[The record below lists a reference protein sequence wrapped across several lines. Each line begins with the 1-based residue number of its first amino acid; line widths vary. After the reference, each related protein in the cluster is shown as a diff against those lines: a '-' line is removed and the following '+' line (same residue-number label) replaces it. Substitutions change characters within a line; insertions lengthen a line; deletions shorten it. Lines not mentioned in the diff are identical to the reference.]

1 MPDTDAQLPVVGK
14 TKKSIL
20 VGGGAVVGIL
30 VIIYYVRKK
39 NSSSAQQSASQ
50 ASSSTDQYP
59 PDGTTG
65 DPNDPYSTDP
75 STGQTYGNE
84 TVGSGGTYGAYES
97 GSVYG
102 TGTGNGIVG
111 YDSSGS
117 PVYAPGYQPTGTSG
131 TTSGPPFAN
140 NASWSNWVIAQAQTN
155 NPNIDIAAFTDAL
168 GLYLGGQPL
177 TPTQKQYVFDA
188 QAIGGEPPVAGSGG
202 YPPAIRSNPS
212 STSGTHQVAVPNVIG
227 SDYGTAYNRIVYE
240 SGLKISPLH
249 INSSY
254 EITGQTPAAGAE
266 VEIGSTVTLTY
277 VPHAPGSAPPPTTKV
292 AVPNV
297 VGENYGTAYNKIVY
311 EAGLKLSPTGVNSN
325 WRVTSQSPS
334 AGTQVNKGTTV
345 TVKTVAQKATRT

>member
-1 MPDTDAQLPVVGK
+1 MSDKDVQLPVVGK
-14 TKKSIL
+14 TKQSIL
-20 VGGGAVVGIL
+20 LGGGIVVGGL

-39 NSSSAQQSASQ
+39 NAASAVTAQQSASQ
-50 ASSSTDQYP
+50 ASSATDQYP

-84 TVGSGGTYGAYES
+84 TAGSGGTYGAY
-97 GSVYG
+97 G
-102 TGTGNGIVG
+102 TGTGSGIVG

-140 NASWSNWVIAQAQTN
+140 NSAWSNWVITQAQTN

-188 QAIGGEPPVAGSGG
+188 QAIGGDPPVAGSGG
-202 YPPAIRSNPS
+202 YPPNLKSEPG
-212 STSGTHQVAVPNVIG
+212 STSGTHQVAVPSVVG
-227 SDYGTAYNRIVYE
+227 EGYGQAYNNIVYGA
-240 SGLKISPLH
+240 GLKISPLH
-249 INSSY
+249 INSNY
-254 EITGQTPAAGAE
+254 AVTGQSPAAGTE
-266 VEIGSTVTLTY
+266 VEIGSTVTVTY
-277 VPHAPGSAPPPTTKV
+277 VPQAPGSTPSPSTKV

-297 VGENYGTAYNKIVY
+297 VGEGYGEAYNQIVY
-311 EAGLKLSPTGVNSN
+311 GAGLKISPTHINSN
-325 WRVTSQSPS
+325 YRVTSQSPA
-334 AGTQVNKGTTV
+334 AGTQVSKGTIV